1 MTFTH
6 RFLRHVLVSA
16 VCLVLIFALTA
27 AIVAAGEDIAPLI
40 NSGKNLF
47 EQKRYDDAIT
57 AFTAALIREPKSR
70 DAYRLRG
77 ITYRAM
83 KKYEESV
90 SDFTRAIALDPE
102 GYDLYAGRAITKR
115 ERNDL
120 SGAIEDMTSATRLAP
135 QKDALRVT
143 MLLAA
148 FKFDAGD
155 YAGSLDACS
164 RTKQLQP
171 SPDTANCVGKSMLK
185 LGLYEKAILE
195 FDSIIAVNDRLY
207 YVFRYRAE
215 AHLGLGNLDKA
226 RKDFDRAI
234 ELKPELAT
242 QKDIQDELAKLAA
255 MQKAALEKQAQDA
268 ADAKAT
274 AEAKAAAEAKA
285 EADAKAAKEAAD
297 AKAVKEAQDAK
308 TSKDATD
315 AKAAKEAPA
324 AEPAP
329 LSTGGQSTAH

>member
-1 MTFTH
+1 MTFTN
-6 RFLRHVLVSA
+6 RFLRHVLVTE
-16 VCLVLIFALTA
+16 VCLVLLFALTA
-27 AIVAAGEDIAPLI
+27 AVVAAGEDIAPLI

-57 AFTAALIREPKSR
+57 AFTAALIRDPKSR

-83 KKYEESV
+83 KKYEEST

-115 ERNDL
+115 EMNDL
-120 SGAIEDMTSATRLAP
+120 SGAIEDMTTATRLAP

-155 YAGSLDACS
+155 YTGSLDACS
-164 RTKQLQP
+164 RAKQIQP

-207 YVFRYRAE
+207 YVFLYRAE
-215 AHLGLGNLDKA
+215 AHLELGNLDKA
-226 RKDFDRAI
+226 HKDFDRAI
-234 ELKPELAT
+234 ELKPELAK

-255 MQKAALEKQAQDA
+255 MQKAALEKQAQEA
-268 ADAKAT
+268 AD
-274 AEAKAAAEAKA
+274 AKAAAEAKVA
-285 EADAKAAKEAAD
+285 ADAKAAKEAAD

-308 TSKDATD
+308 ATKDATD

-329 LSTGGQSTAH
+329 LSTGGQSTAPH

>member
-6 RFLRHVLVSA
+6 SFLRHVLVTV
-16 VCLVLIFALTA
+16 VCLVLLFALTA
-27 AIVAAGEDIAPLI
+27 AIAAAGEDIAPLI

-57 AFTAALIREPKSR
+57 AFTAALIRDPKSR
-70 DAYRLRG
+70 EAYRLRG

-90 SDFTRAIALDPE
+90 SDFTRATALDPE

-115 ERNDL
+115 EMNDL

-164 RTKQLQP
+164 RAKQLQP
-171 SPDTANCVGKSMLK
+171 SQDTANCAGKSMLK

-195 FDSIIAVNDRLY
+195 FDSIIAVNDRLS

-234 ELKPELAT
+234 ELKPELAS
-242 QKDIQDELAKLAA
+242 QKDIQDELSKLAA
-255 MQKAALEKQAQDA
+255 MQKAALEKQAQEA
-268 ADAKAT
+268 AD
-274 AEAKAAAEAKA
+274 AKAAAEAKA
-285 EADAKAAKEAAD
+285 ASDAKAAKEAAD

-308 TSKDATD
+308 ATKDATD
-315 AKAAKEAPA
+315 AKAPKEAPT

-329 LSTGGQSTAH
+329 SSTGGQTTAH